1 MEGLTIEELKV
12 KGAFVCL
19 TDSQGAVGDETAKF
33 GQAKAFR
40 NKWIGKGDNKK
51 FVKQVRFSRLNDLSN
66 STG

>member
-12 KGAFVCL
+12 KYVFICF
-19 TDSQGAVGDETAKF
+19 TDSQGTVGDETAKF

-51 FVKQVRFSRLNDLSN
+51 FVKQVHTLIQRK
-66 STG
+66 